1 MPEPTPEMLAL
12 EAQLESLGDWRAQLD
27 DELAQM
33 ADQTRRI
40 NRLASSGARNDTPAR
55 PRHAPAATG
64 DAPEGPAAQ
73 PAGEGGWKPGDPR
86 AAGAASPRGAQPS
99 GHRPAILSEYWQQI
113 ASGLVAEAATLQMTD
128 GHAVAKWV
136 GRATS
141 TLAEALRISEANGNG

>member
-33 ADQTRRI
+33 AGQIRRI

-73 PAGEGGWKPGDPR
+73 PAGEGGWKPGLLP
-86 AAGAASPRGAQPS
+86 
-99 GHRPAILSEYWQQI
+99 
-113 ASGLVAEAATLQMTD
+113 
-128 GHAVAKWV
+128 
-136 GRATS
+136 
-141 TLAEALRISEANGNG
+141 LAENCRHYSYTPCACQSIGIG